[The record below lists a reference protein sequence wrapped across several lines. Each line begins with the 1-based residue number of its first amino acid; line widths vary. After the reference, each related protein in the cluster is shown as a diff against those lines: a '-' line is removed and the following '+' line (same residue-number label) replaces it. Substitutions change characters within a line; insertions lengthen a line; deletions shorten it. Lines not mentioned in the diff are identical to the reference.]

1 MTTRLLVC
9 LTVLSTISGWRS
21 KNINGEY
28 WKSFD
33 IFKTCKH
40 GRKQSP
46 VNIIKNDAS
55 IMQCA
60 PMNFSYYDHPNDF
73 DILNN
78 GHTVI
83 LTLKNGTSRIPHIT
97 GEQLPKSVFQFSQLH
112 FHWGKNNTIGSEHQI
127 NGSQYPLEGHFVHF
141 NTNYGS
147 TLDEALKVKG
157 VKDNLF
163 VIAVLFHLSSQKSN
177 SGLQPIIKSLKSIKK
192 CQRKST
198 ISKLNLRKLLP
209 RKLTE
214 FYSYEG
220 SLTIP
225 PCQEIVLWTV
235 FKKRCP
241 VSAGQMRTFR
251 KVFNDGDT
259 HMNIFRLP
267 QPLNG
272 RTVLYNR
279 S

>member
-83 LTLKNGTSRIPHIT
+83 LTLKKRNLTYSA
-97 GEQLPKSVFQFSQLH
+97 
-112 FHWGKNNTIGSEHQI
+112 
-127 NGSQYPLEGHFVHF
+127 Y
-141 NTNYGS
+141 YGR
-147 TLDEALKVKG
+147 TTT
-157 VKDNLF
+157 
-163 VIAVLFHLSSQKSN
+163 Q
-177 SGLQPIIKSLKSIKK
+177 
-192 CQRKST
+192 
-198 ISKLNLRKLLP
+198 
-209 RKLTE
+209 
-214 FYSYEG
+214 SYEG